1 MEDLTDSQA
10 EEIIE
15 IRKVQ
20 AAIEGKFDMRF
31 SIWKF
36 DNTKYMCTCHFQ
48 LLKAIW
54 AVMEIWKP

>member
-15 IRKVQ
+15 VQ

-31 SIWKF
+31 SI
-36 DNTKYMCTCHFQ
+36 
-48 LLKAIW
+48 
-54 AVMEIWKP
+54 

>member
-31 SIWKF
+31 SI
-36 DNTKYMCTCHFQ
+36 
-48 LLKAIW
+48 
-54 AVMEIWKP
+54 